1 MRLSHADR
9 LAGLIAD
16 CAAAGVTRQ
25 ALLLRLDRL
34 PPALSR
40 PHHRRLAE
48 AALTPLLRAARAE
61 LFQLP
66 GSRLAVTWRGDAE
79 TALLEVVDAL
89 DHMLADTIVPAP
101 SLRELVFLYDLPKNG
116 DLLLAAS
123 LADDAEAPASADP
136 GPPLDPAS
144 LVLLESTLAHADV
157 SRFARRQPVWRFN
170 GVPVLAW
177 EQRTIS
183 LPELADTLL
192 PGRDLTGE
200 PWLYR
205 RLTRTLDRR
214 MLALLSSPGE
224 LASAGP
230 FALDL
235 NVASLLGPE
244 FLRFDDLLPAGLRG
258 RVVLVLDPADVVAD
272 AAAFG
277 FARAFAHARDY
288 RLMLRH
294 ATPAVLSVLSAAAL
308 DLDYLL
314 LPWSAGLPD
323 DAPLLDGC
331 QPDQLVLDCGDDPAA
346 VEWGAA
352 AGLQLLTGAAADRAA
367 LGERACAA

>member
-1 MRLSHADR
+1 MRHLPAER

-40 PHHRRLAE
+40 PHHHRLAE
-48 AALTPLLRAARAE
+48 AALAPLLRSARAE
-61 LFQLP
+61 LFHLP
-66 GSRLAVTWRGDAE
+66 GSRLAVTWRGEAE
-79 TALLEVVDAL
+79 AALLEVVDAL

-101 SLRELVFLYDLPKNG
+101 GLRDLVFLYDLPENG

-123 LADDAEAPASADP
+123 VGEAEAAGCVEPQ
-136 GPPLDPAS
+136 PPLDPAS
-144 LVLLESTLAHADV
+144 LILLESTLAHADI
-157 SRFARRQPVWRFN
+157 SRFARRQPVWRLSRAA
-170 GVPVLAW
+170 PALAW
-177 EQRTIS
+177 EQRVIS

-230 FALDL
+230 FALEL

-244 FLRFDDLLPAGLRG
+244 FLRFDGLLPAGLRG

-288 RLMLRH
+288 RLMLCH
-294 ATPAVLSVLSAAAL
+294 ATPAILSVLSAAAL

-314 LPWSAGLPD
+314 LPWSAGLPGS
-323 DAPLLDGC
+323 ASLLEEC
-331 QPDQLVLDCGDDPAA
+331 HPDQIVLDCADDPAA
-346 VEWGAA
+346 LSWGMA
-352 AGLQLLTGAAADRAA
+352 AGVQMFTGAAADRAA
-367 LGERACAA
+367 LGERASAA

>member
-1 MRLSHADR
+1 MERLD
-9 LAGLIAD
+9 GLIAD
-16 CAAAGVTRQ
+16 CTSAGVSRQ

-48 AALTPLLRAARAE
+48 AALVPLLHGARAE
-61 LFQLP
+61 LFHLP
-66 GSRLAVTWRGDAE
+66 GSRLAVVWRGNAE
-79 TALLEVVDAL
+79 AALLDVVDAL
-89 DHMLADTIVPAP
+89 DHMLADTAVAAP
-101 SLRELVFLYDLPKNG
+101 DVRDLVFLYSLPEDG
-116 DLLLAAS
+116 DLLLAS
-123 LADDAEAPASADP
+123 LDGGEPPVSADP
-136 GPPLDPAS
+136 DPPLDPAS
-144 LVLLESTLAHADV
+144 LVLLESTLVHADI
-157 SRFARRQPVWRFN
+157 SRFARRQPIWRF
-170 GVPVLAW
+170 GGGTPTLAW

-224 LASAGP
+224 LANAGP

-244 FLRFDDLLPAGLRG
+244 FLRFDGLLPAGLRG
-258 RVVLVLDPADVVAD
+258 QVVLVLDPADMVAD

-277 FARAFAHARDY
+277 FARAFAYARDY

-294 ATPAVLSVLSAAAL
+294 ATPAILSVLSAAAL

-314 LPWSAGLPD
+314 LPWSAGLPGA
-323 DAPLLDGC
+323 APLLEEC

-346 VEWGAA
+346 LDWGVA
-352 AGLQLLTGAAADRAA
+352 AGLQLHTGAVVDRAA